1 MKYSPRMFFSENRE
15 DQSSED
21 EIDKLFGQLLRIEPP
36 PALIDSILAAV
47 ARLPLPQEM
56 QSMAWGDVEGLI
68 VHSENQQ
75 PS

>member
-1 MKYSPRMFFSENRE
+1 MKYSPQMLFSENRE

-36 PALIDSILAAV
+36 PALIDSILASV
-47 ARLPLPQEM
+47 ARLPLPQKM
-56 QSMAWGDVEGLI
+56 QSMAWGDVEGL
-68 VHSENQQ
+68 VVRNENQQ

>member
-1 MKYSPRMFFSENRE
+1 MKYSPQMLFSENRE

-36 PALIDSILAAV
+36 PALIDSILATV

-68 VHSENQQ
+68 VRNENQQ